1 MYFHKCL
8 FQLKRQSFRPSSMRE
23 SPMFFCDRLDEIGW
37 KTMTL
42 RSTRPLR
49 FTVLQRCEKH
59 AWDKERCLSRSVAW
73 PKIRELSGAATQ
85 IGEKRPNKSVV
96 SDLLSIL
103 IADQEK
109 IGWSSNLLCL
119 GCFVLKIYDFISWFS
134 SFMLFPSTRDKL
146 EPRKRL
152 APSVRPSVL
161 PSLA

>member
-1 MYFHKCL
+1 M
-8 FQLKRQSFRPSSMRE
+8 SFSVETAKFPPLQHEGKSNV
-23 SPMFFCDRLDEIGW
+23 FCDRLDEIGW

-134 SFMLFPSTRDKL
+134 SFMLFPSTREKL